1 MSVHRLDG
9 TFLFPTL
16 AKSRQLLLHFR
27 FVAQAFVSGLSG
39 YVFDTAIRGNFDPFL
54 SQLNFSLST
63 QDSRRPSFSDV
74 FELAQCHSA
83 LLNDILSACM
93 LRSGQKGLGDLLRHS
108 MEIVLEFA
116 IVVGDLQRERME
128 EYQASP
134 IIEELYKKFC
144 VKMTMLVSLIL
155 SSFLTFCLIVGYCY
169 RQKF

>member
-9 TFLFPTL
+9 TLLFPTL

-54 SQLNFSLST
+54 SQLST
-63 QDSRRPSFSDV
+63 QDARPSFSDV

-108 MEIVLEFA
+108 METVLELT

-134 IIEELYKKFC
+134 MIEELYKKFC

-155 SSFLTFCLIVGYCY
+155 SSLFV
-169 RQKF
+169 